1 MATIPEKQNIQGTL
15 SVGTNSL
22 ISAPYKYRTFVSIVF
37 NNPVAYDITLTVSR
51 SNQGSSL
58 QAYSL
63 TLDPGDTLNDSG
75 YELDPYDSIVVDTTT
90 AGTNYFMSVTNVP
103 YTATS

>member
-22 ISAPYKYRTFVSIVF
+22 ISAPNRYRVFVSFVF
-37 NNPVAYDITLTVSR
+37 NNPIAYDITLTINR

-63 TLDPGDTLNDSG
+63 TLDAGDTLNDTG
-75 YELDPYDSIVVDTTT
+75 YELDPYDSIVVDTAT

-103 YTATS
+103 YSATS

>member
-22 ISAPYKYRTFVSIVF
+22 ISAPNKYRTLVSLVF
-37 NNPVAYDITLTVSR
+37 NNPAAYDITLTINRASP
-51 SNQGSSL
+51 SSSL

-63 TLDPGDTLNDSG
+63 TLDAGDTLNDSG
-75 YELDPYDSIVVDTTT
+75 YELDPYDSIVVDTAT
-90 AGTNYFMSVTNVP
+90 AGTNYFMSITNIS
-103 YTATS
+103 YAATS